1 MWCIS
6 TSYSVPQ
13 TEHGI
18 SSVKCERVL
27 KNFSFKGSVIVLS
40 RIKSNFIGGYLEV
53 SEFKAVD
60 SILRSRRGF
69 SGCPVRQVTA

>member
-27 KNFSFKGSVIVLS
+27 KNFSLKGSVIVLS
-40 RIKSNFIGGYLEV
+40 RMIIKHRGYFEV

-60 SILRSRRGF
+60 SILRSLRGF
-69 SGCPVRQVTA
+69 SGCPVLR